1 MAAMSESF
9 VDLSYRGLSL
19 ARRIRLTRVRS
30 STGYLELPTPMP
42 VGTTIAITTDDGLA
56 LEATVAEIHE
66 QVGGLERAPGMLV
79 TPRLEGAAQ
88 TAWWQARVAAHEVA
102 QAPPEVDKA
111 PPPADSAGK
120 VTVKSR
126 RTSGAVAVPELID
139 DGRNTAVMEAISE
152 DDARASGGMIADVAE
167 PGMSSPR
174 DTNPS
179 LPAGVIADDGRRT
192 VAMDAVDLAALGL
205 SSASGQFA
213 AVRPEDYVDDDA
225 RAAPAPAD
233 SKSDGKPAKK
243 KRKRR

>member
-19 ARRIRLTRVRS
+19 ARRIKLTQVRQG
-30 STGYLELPTPMP
+30 TGYLELPTPMP

-56 LEATVAEIHE
+56 LEATVTEIHE
-66 QVGGLERAPGMLV
+66 QVGGLDRAPGMLV
-79 TPRLEGAAQ
+79 TPRLEAAGQ

-102 QAPPEVDKA
+102 VAPPEVDKA

-139 DGRNTAVMEAISE
+139 DGQNTAVMDAIS
-152 DDARASGGMIADVAE
+152 DGDQRAVDTEIADVAE
-167 PGMSSPR
+167 PGLSPR

-179 LPAGVIADDGRRT
+179 LPAAEAIVDDGRRT

-205 SSASGQFA
+205 TSASGQFP
-213 AVRPEDYVDDDA
+213 AVKAEDYADTDA
-225 RAAPAPAD
+225 GAAPAPAPA
-233 SKSDGKPAKK
+233 DGKPAKK